1 MNLHFTKIGLW
12 HYEIKETI
20 NQQTISKIPNEKCYT
35 TFSVYL
41 FAWHSFCCDME
52 GDILIMKKNK
62 QLIKRQRMK
71 LFNENT
77 TTVLNLVARLL
88 VCAFML
94 AVVIYSLPL

>member
-62 QLIKRQRMK
+62 PLT
-71 LFNENT
+71 NT
-77 TTVLNLVARLL
+77 QTVLNFVATVL
-88 VCAFML
+88 VCAFFL
-94 AVVIYSLPL
+94 GVIIFSLPL